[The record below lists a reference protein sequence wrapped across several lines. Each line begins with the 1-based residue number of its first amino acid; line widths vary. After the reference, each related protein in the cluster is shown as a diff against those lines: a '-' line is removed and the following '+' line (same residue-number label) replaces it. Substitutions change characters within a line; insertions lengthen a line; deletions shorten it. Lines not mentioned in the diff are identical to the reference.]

1 MDELIG
7 RLVANLGVDRAA
19 AEKAS
24 GIVLDFRAEEAPADN
39 AVGEV
44 VAAIPGFAR
53 LV

>member
-1 MDELIG
+1 MEELIG
-7 RLVANLGVDRAA
+7 RLVADLADCAA

-24 GIVLDFRAEEAPADN
+24 GIVFDFRAAEAPADS

-53 LV
+53 FV